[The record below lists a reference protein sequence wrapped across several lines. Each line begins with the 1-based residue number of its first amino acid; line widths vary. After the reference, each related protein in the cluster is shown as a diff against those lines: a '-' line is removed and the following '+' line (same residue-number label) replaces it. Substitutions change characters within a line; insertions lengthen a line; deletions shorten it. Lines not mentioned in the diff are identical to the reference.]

1 MRVMGFN
8 AEPNCESGRFL
19 TLNNENAY
27 FSYTSNSLPHEIVVK
42 VKKKKYIQKVTIYYK
57 HLHSWHYNPDNIV
70 EYMH

>member
-42 VKKKKYIQKVTIYYK
+42 VKKKKIYTK
-57 HLHSWHYNPDNIV
+57 GNNLL
-70 EYMH
+70 